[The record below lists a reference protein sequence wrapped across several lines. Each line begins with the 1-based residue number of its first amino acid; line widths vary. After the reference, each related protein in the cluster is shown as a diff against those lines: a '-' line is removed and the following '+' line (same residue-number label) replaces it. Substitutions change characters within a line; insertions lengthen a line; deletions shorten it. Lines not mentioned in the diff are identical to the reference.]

1 MYILYESYNDETKYI
16 KELEYNTKIIGLYN
30 DKDKAIKKLNEIVNN
45 TITLEDG
52 TNEWFT
58 KEVFVEDK
66 QVVSAYQVF
75 NKGIEEYEESYV
87 IILLEMEV
95 IDNEQL

>member
-16 KELEYNTKIIGLYN
+16 KELEYNTKIIGLYSN
-30 DKDKAIKKLNEIVNN
+30 KDKAIEKLNEVVNN

-66 QVVSAYQVF
+66 QVVSVYQVF
-75 NKGIEEYEESYV
+75 NKGIEEYEESYA

-95 IDNEQL
+95 IDNE